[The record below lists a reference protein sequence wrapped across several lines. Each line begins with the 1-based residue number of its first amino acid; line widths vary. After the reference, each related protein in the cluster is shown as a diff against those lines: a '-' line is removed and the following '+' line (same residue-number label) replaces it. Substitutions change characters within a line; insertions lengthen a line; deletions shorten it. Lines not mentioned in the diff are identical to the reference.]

1 MDLSVAIADFKN
13 HLKAAGYAETT
24 MVSYQRNLNQFEQ
37 YLQGRSLADLRKVTH
52 QVIVDYQQQV
62 MSESIA
68 LESKALKIRPVKRL
82 FEYLTDTHRLLI
94 NPTEGIVE
102 TTRKNRK
109 IGPVLTVDE
118 IRKLFEQ
125 PNLSLRTGI
134 RDRAIMETMYSSG
147 IRLGA
152 LLNVQVY
159 HMDLTHKRTYIRKGK
174 GGKQRVVPLG
184 KSAVSFLRE
193 YLDNIRPYY
202 AKKNPR
208 ERKLVLNHF
217 GLPMTPASVRE
228 ILQKYKT
235 AAGIKKSASPHT
247 LRRTCATHLLQQ
259 GADIRY
265 IQKLLGH
272 RRLSTTQAYT
282 KVMPVDVK
290 KTHNK
295 THPGV
300 RGQKTEVRSQKTD
313 DRSQKTD
320 GSLRRAQSSRRQK
333 SENRKQKKG
342 GQNEN

>member
-1 MDLSVAIADFKN
+1 MDLSVAIADFKA
-13 HLKAAGYAETT
+13 HLKAVGYAERT
-24 MVSYQRNLNQFEQ
+24 VESYRRYLNQFEQ
-37 YLQGRSLADLRKVTH
+37 YLQGRSLSDLRKVTH
-52 QVIVDYQQQV
+52 QVIVEYQQQV

-82 FEYLTDTHRLLI
+82 FEHLVDTHRLLI

-109 IGPVLTVDE
+109 IGPVLTAGE
-118 IRKLFEQ
+118 IQKLFEQ

-134 RDRAIMETMYSSG
+134 RDRAIMETMYCTG
-147 IRLGA
+147 IRLDE

-159 HMDLTHKRTYIRKGK
+159 HVDLKDKVIYIRKGK
-174 GGKQRVVPLG
+174 GKKQRVVPLG

-295 THPGV
+295 THPNV
-300 RGQKTEVRSQKTD
+300 RGQKTED
-313 DRSQKTD
+313 
-320 GSLRRAQSSRRQK
+320 
-333 SENRKQKKG
+333 RKQKKKKR
-342 GQNEN
+342 GQHED